1 MPHLVV
7 QSMSFDYPIYIDENI
22 RFQLNHYIKKSY
34 SSVMVVTDENV
45 SNLYLTD
52 VLTNIVHDKVY
63 QAIIPQGETSKSIHI
78 YYKLLTKAITYG
90 LDRQS
95 LIIALGGGVVGDI
108 AGFVAATFMRG
119 IDYIQMP
126 TTILAHDSS
135 VGGKVAINH
144 ELGKNLIGSFYPPQA
159 VIYDTAMLHSLSNR
173 DIRSGYAELIK
184 EALIADA
191 SFFKELIHTDIYSVT
206 TKQLG
211 DHLLSGISIKAK
223 IVEFDETEFGER
235 KYLNLGHTL
244 GHALEAEIGYGQI
257 THGEAVAIGLLFAL
271 WLSEHL
277 YNVQLPVEIFYQW
290 LKKNAYPL
298 SISNLNVSSVIEK
311 MKRDKKVVGNHIQ
324 LILLKD
330 LTNPVIT
337 HVSDES
343 LYKYLQTF
351 FKTFIN
357 KIS

>member
-1 MPHLVV
+1 
-7 QSMSFDYPIYIDENI
+7 
-22 RFQLNHYIKKSY
+22 
-34 SSVMVVTDENV
+34 
-45 SNLYLTD
+45 
-52 VLTNIVHDKVY
+52 
-63 QAIIPQGETSKSIHI
+63 
-78 YYKLLTKAITYG
+78 
-90 LDRQS
+90 
-95 LIIALGGGVVGDI
+95 
-108 AGFVAATFMRG
+108 
-119 IDYIQMP
+119 
-126 TTILAHDSS
+126 
-135 VGGKVAINH
+135 
-144 ELGKNLIGSFYPPQA
+144 
-159 VIYDTAMLHSLSNR
+159 MLHSLSNR

-257 THGEAVAIGLLFAL
+257 THGEAGSIGLLFGS

-290 LKKNAYPL
+290 LKKNAYQL

-324 LILLKD
+324 LILLND

-343 LYKYLQTF
+343 LYKYLQTYY
-351 FKTFIN
+351 KTLIN